1 MSRVLPILFNTDMVR
16 AILDGRK
23 MVTRR
28 VIRPQPKMRLCYTY
42 VSGRKSDIGKWRYP
56 DSNAWI
62 SWGKEYKRPYG
73 IEFAEEDEEKRW
85 TPPCHTGDILYVRET
100 YCPNYFDVHIAG
112 YRSGDNMRGNRNAYK
127 ADYHKEIIGDVVPE
141 PKWKPSIHMPKEAAR
156 IWLKV
161 TDVRVERL
169 QDIDEE
175 QAEKEGGINNI
186 GFIHSSENEYENLHT
201 AREDFKENIWNST
214 IKKSDLY
221 RYGWDDNPWVWVIG
235 FERCEKP
242 KEAYGQKTT

>member
-1 MSRVLPILFNTDMVR
+1 MSRVLPILFNTEMVR

-23 MVTRR
+23 TVTRR
-28 VIRPQPKMRLCYTY
+28 ICKDGNIYT
-42 VSGRKSDIGKWRYP
+42 VP
-56 DSNAWI
+56 DMDFYDADKRTYAVHNYAD
-62 SWGKEYKRPYG
+62 KEHRVQLST
-73 IEFAEEDEEKRW
+73 AERSC
-85 TPPCHTGDILYVRET
+85 PICPGDILYVRET
-100 YCPNYFDVHIAG
+100 WSEWTGG
-112 YRSGDNMRGNRNAYK
+112 YLYK
-127 ADYHKEIIGDVVPE
+127 AWHGPF
-141 PKWKPSIHMPKEAAR
+141 PQPGQCSAMKWHPSLHMPKEAAR

-221 RYGWDDNPWVWVIG
+221 RYGWDAHPWVWVIE
-235 FERCEKP
+235 FERCGKP
-242 KEAYGQKTT
+242 

>member
-1 MSRVLPILFNTDMVR
+1 MVR

-23 MVTRR
+23 TVTRR

-42 VSGRKSDIGKWRYP
+42 VAGRKSDIGKWRYP

-100 YCPNYFDVHIAG
+100 WGISNFD
-112 YRSGDNMRGNRNAYK
+112 YDDNTVYIVYK
-127 ADYHKEIIGDVVPE
+127 ASENEKNEGCRAVRFPNDKFEKLYDSMAENSLDWH
-141 PKWKPSIHMPKEAAR
+141 PSLHMPKEAAR

-186 GFIHSSENEYENLHT
+186 GFIHSPENEYENLHT

-235 FERCEKP
+235 FERCGKP
-242 KEAYGQKTT
+242 